1 MIDPHHTE
9 ENSGKQT
16 KTSQIRHDAALGGL
30 IDRASLALGLDK
42 SVFLRGAI
50 AKEATRVLEAQST
63 HVLTRED
70 AALFAAAL
78 DTPPAPTEAAK
89 KAASSYRA
97 RVVHAD

>member
-1 MIDPHHTE
+1 MLDPHHIDT
-9 ENSGKQT
+9 SSDKQT
-16 KTSQIRHDAALGGL
+16 KTSQIRHDESLGGL

-50 AKEATRVLEAQST
+50 AKEATRILEAQST
-63 HVLTRED
+63 HVLSSED

-78 DTPPAPTEAAK
+78 DTPPAPTEAAR
-89 KAASSYRA
+89 KAARSYRA

>member
-1 MIDPHHTE
+1 MLDPHHSDTGTE
-9 ENSGKQT
+9 KQT
-16 KTSQIRHDAALGGL
+16 KTSQIRHDDALARL

-50 AKEATRVLEAQST
+50 AKEATRVLEAQSS
-63 HVLTRED
+63 HVLNAED
-70 AALFAAAL
+70 AALIAAAL

-89 KAASSYRA
+89 KAARSYRA